1 LWSLLVRL
9 GFVARR
15 CSLVFLSANSS
26 TPCGV
31 AFGAVCFIAMQSLDR
46 LGFGLLG
53 VVLSGFSRP
62 DAVLSLGSSV
72 GHMYFDEYLDTA
84 LVSALSTIFPV
95 ESPDPTRLWSSR
107 CLIYLSVVP
116 QRMDWHFVR

>member
-46 LGFGLLG
+46 LGFGLL
-53 VVLSGFSRP
+53 VLSSQGSR
-62 DAVLSLGSSV
+62 DL
-72 GHMYFDEYLDTA
+72 MRFC
-84 LVSALSTIFPV
+84 
-95 ESPDPTRLWSSR
+95 R
-107 CLIYLSVVP
+107 
-116 QRMDWHFVR
+116 